1 MASLRW
7 ERDEIVTELRKE
19 WRRFGYPLRGDDFLE
34 PEYVTQLAKTWMCT
48 FAKVKG
54 DGQIIMPDRVQHPG
68 KAWIME
74 QAAILKGNFVANVE
88 ARQAAASKT
97 LGQEKATLM
106 VEGKTDQKKEA
117 KMDQKPSSAEK
128 TEESEFKI
136 IYRDG
141 GQRLVK
147 LNFLGKRVAD
157 VPLPASTSNFKIIY
171 QNGRFLL
178 SSKGGADLYDCEEY
192 VGILMPPTAGL
203 GFGWV
208 LLAG

>member
-1 MASLRW
+1 LASLRW

-19 WRRFGYPLRGDDFLE
+19 WRRFGYPLRGDDFIE
-34 PEYVTQLAKTWMCT
+34 PEYVTQLAKKWMCT

-74 QAAILKGNFVANVE
+74 EAAILKGNFVANVE

-157 VPLPASTSNFKIIY
+157 VPLPASASNFKIIY
-171 QNGRFLL
+171 QNGCFLL